1 MLTLLASLL
10 LTMSLGAQ
18 EPRPELATVAP
29 LAIAGDSARSDAEVR
44 ASVLRNTGDIRRCY
58 ETEGLPRNPA
68 LSGRMELALT
78 ILPTGVVSGVRV
90 DSLALR
96 GPGSLEVARCISRH
110 ARNWR
115 FERGDFATETHTFPL
130 DFVPEMARPGVGGKR
145 GA

>member
-1 MLTLLASLL
+1 MLTILASLL

-18 EPRPELATVAP
+18 EPRAELGPV
-29 LAIAGDSARSDAEVR
+29 AIAADSARSDAEVR
-44 ASVLRNTGDIRRCY
+44 ASVLRNTSDIRRCY
-58 ETEGLPRNPA
+58 EAEGLPRNPA

-96 GPGSLEVARCISRH
+96 GPGSLEVVRCITRH

-115 FERGDFATETHTFPL
+115 FERGNFATETHTFPL
-130 DFVPEMARPGVGGKR
+130 DFVPEMVKPIVGGKR